1 MTKEEI
7 EYEAFDY
14 ATHHEDDIFHK
25 YELFKAYK
33 EGIRTFTNNLK
44 HAMCEKPP
52 MGELILIEINMDYYR
67 KMHEGI
73 NISPAFCKEI
83 DYHDD
88 WNFYS
93 NNPEY
98 KCWISVNTLSDLN
111 K

>member
-1 MTKEEI
+1 MTQEEI
-7 EYEAFDY
+7 KQEAFDY
-14 ATHHEDDIFHK
+14 TIHNEDNPIYQYK
-25 YELFKAYK
+25 LFKAYK
-33 EGIRTFTNNLK
+33 DGINDFINNLK

-52 MGELILIEINMDYYR
+52 MGELILIERNMDYYR

-73 NISPAFCKEI
+73 NISPAFCHEL